1 MPKERRA
8 TQPSWLDQP
17 LFPKLKL
24 TWEIAI
30 LALLVVAAVLTR
42 FIGLGDRVMS
52 HDETTHVVFSWQLY
66 RGDGYM
72 HDPLSH
78 GPLQFHL
85 IALSYFLFGDNDFT
99 ARAPAALFSVFTTLF
114 IWWAF
119 RRYVGRIGSMIAA
132 FLFVI
137 SPYMLFYGRYAR
149 NESYVALFG
158 LVMLWGVLR
167 YLDRG
172 ENKYLYVTT
181 AALALHFATKETSFI
196 YTAQILIFLGLLF
209 LFRIGTQKWQRGN
222 AKRNF
227 FIVLLLSAALLA
239 LAVGAQMI
247 IGQTGPGT
255 VSGSEVA
262 EPVEAGEGLGA
273 APVAGNS
280 FVPLVLGAAGLA
292 ALGASLFLLARG
304 YGWQRVRQE
313 RGFGLMALIFAL
325 VLPHLAA
332 FPLSL
337 IAPSLTYSYF
347 ENVVTTVNWGTL
359 SSSPDLPNLILVVL
373 VVVILFILS
382 AVIGALWNRK
392 QWLTNMA
399 IFFAIFLPLF
409 TTMFTNS
416 LGIFTG
422 LVGSLGY
429 WLEQQAVERGSQ
441 PGYYYWA
448 VQIPIYEYLAA
459 LGSILAA
466 GLGLAIWRQRATKKR
481 GEAKKANAEQGNGKL
496 RPEQSRQLA
505 LILFSFWGFTALLA
519 YSIAGEK
526 MPWLTVHIALP
537 MLLLSGWAL
546 ARIIKQVNW
555 ALVARPRGVLSVA
568 SMAAAIL
575 SGLALISILL
585 GTHTPFRGME
595 QEQLQSTLRFVF
607 TSIVF
612 VVSVSALFKLTTD
625 EKWPAEQGR
634 RVFVLL
640 AFTGLALL
648 TARTAFRAAYINY
661 DYATEYL
668 VYAHMAPGPGEMME
682 QIEELSLRLTD
693 GLGLQVAY
701 DNETNYPLW
710 WYLRNYPNK
719 VYYDQNPSASLRELP
734 VIVIGDANYSK
745 IEPVVRD
752 DYYLYEFMRIWW
764 PNQDYFDFTR
774 NSIGSAYASET
785 GLSQTSMS
793 TFDYL
798 GRVIQRLIGYVDTAE
813 EREALVD
820 IWFDREFDDYLVLK

>member
-99 ARAPAALFSVFTTLF
+99 ARAPAALFSVFRTLF

-209 LFRIGTQKWQRGN
+209 LFRIGTQKWQRGS

-239 LAVGAQMI
+239 LAVGAQVI

-273 APVAGNS
+273 APAAGNR
-280 FVPLVLGAAGLA
+280 FVPLALAG
-292 ALGASLFLLARG
+292 G
-304 YGWQRVRQE
+304 
-313 RGFGLMALIFAL
+313 
-325 VLPHLAA
+325 
-332 FPLSL
+332 
-337 IAPSLTYSYF
+337 
-347 ENVVTTVNWGTL
+347 
-359 SSSPDLPNLILVVL
+359 
-373 VVVILFILS
+373 
-382 AVIGALWNRK
+382 
-392 QWLTNMA
+392 
-399 IFFAIFLPLF
+399 
-409 TTMFTNS
+409 
-416 LGIFTG
+416 
-422 LVGSLGY
+422 
-429 WLEQQAVERGSQ
+429 
-441 PGYYYWA
+441 
-448 VQIPIYEYLAA
+448 
-459 LGSILAA
+459 
-466 GLGLAIWRQRATKKR
+466 GLG
-481 GEAKKANAEQGNGKL
+481 
-496 RPEQSRQLA
+496 
-505 LILFSFWGFTALLA
+505 
-519 YSIAGEK
+519 
-526 MPWLTVHIALP
+526 
-537 MLLLSGWAL
+537 
-546 ARIIKQVNW
+546 
-555 ALVARPRGVLSVA
+555 
-568 SMAAAIL
+568 
-575 SGLALISILL
+575 
-585 GTHTPFRGME
+585 
-595 QEQLQSTLRFVF
+595 
-607 TSIVF
+607 
-612 VVSVSALFKLTTD
+612 
-625 EKWPAEQGR
+625 
-634 RVFVLL
+634 
-640 AFTGLALL
+640 
-648 TARTAFRAAYINY
+648 
-661 DYATEYL
+661 
-668 VYAHMAPGPGEMME
+668 
-682 QIEELSLRLTD
+682 
-693 GLGLQVAY
+693 GLG
-701 DNETNYPLW
+701 
-710 WYLRNYPNK
+710 
-719 VYYDQNPSASLRELP
+719 
-734 VIVIGDANYSK
+734 
-745 IEPVVRD
+745 
-752 DYYLYEFMRIWW
+752 
-764 PNQDYFDFTR
+764 
-774 NSIGSAYASET
+774 
-785 GLSQTSMS
+785 
-793 TFDYL
+793 
-798 GRVIQRLIGYVDTAE
+798 GR
-813 EREALVD
+813 
-820 IWFDREFDDYLVLK
+820 F